1 VQKLSADNAAE
12 SLPQHPVVQKWWA
25 FMSEISET
33 NPGNSPVCV
42 TLPEMFHAD

>member
-25 FMSEISET
+25 FMSDISET
-33 NPGNSPVCV
+33 NHGNSPVCV